1 MAPLTVG
8 LSDYWTIGLLFYL
21 MFSINTFTHLL
32 EYKRPC
38 TVGLLDYWTIAPFNL
53 LNLYLYMFSMNY
65 FQNFGKKHKQCV
77 ITTEPKMIQ
86 GGTLEMY

>member
-1 MAPLTVG
+1 MFNILYQDFYIFPMYIQYNYL
-8 LSDYWTIGLLFYL
+8 DYWTIGLLLYL

-53 LNLYLYMFSMNY
+53 LNLYLYMFSMN
-65 FQNFGKKHKQCV
+65 
-77 ITTEPKMIQ
+77 M
-86 GGTLEMY
+86 